1 MKLTQ
6 KKLRQIIKEEM
17 TRLVEAPSFGID
29 RRPLRGYHDSSSR
42 PSRAELDLP
51 EIEYLGD
58 EGGIEIYYDPASEAE
73 GTLGELLALRKEM
86 GLGDSSSP
94 F

>member
-17 TRLVEAPSFGID
+17 TRLDEAPSFGRD
-29 RRPLRGYHDSSSR
+29 RRPPRGYHDPSSL

-58 EGGIEIYYDPASEAE
+58 EGDMKIYYDPATEAE
-73 GTLGELLALRKEM
+73 GSLEELLALRKEM